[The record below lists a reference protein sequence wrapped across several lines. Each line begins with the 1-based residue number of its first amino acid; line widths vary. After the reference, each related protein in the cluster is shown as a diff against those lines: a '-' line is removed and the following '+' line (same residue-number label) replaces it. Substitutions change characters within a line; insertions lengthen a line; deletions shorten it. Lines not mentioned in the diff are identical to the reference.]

1 MAIHVSSPFAY
12 MLMDPDTTY
21 STLES
26 AFPTLYQNLTEINP
40 KELITM
46 TQVFSF
52 TTAAHHK
59 DSLPKKLIQES
70 IIDCASAYEKEVIDL
85 LTIMLTRIAEGF
97 SDQRGAVF
105 GFGPKAQEET
115 GNIFK
120 ISGAS
125 ATKKLKLEK
134 ALITNLPEERSVG
147 FVNYELHL
155 RGKENLESVSKKMLL
170 AKNSDLIKNSLPKT
184 KLKNFKQPA
193 NEIKTIKLDWINKLK
208 KYQEEGYRQQELINL
223 KNETVKFELLEFLKS
238 QDVPGPFSNIEEIKL
253 FMRSTDE
260 SPLKNARMKKE
271 VKYAR
276 MTCTSL
282 KPTAP
287 VFRLERKSKSL
298 PTQEYA
304 ENLITYLDTA
314 RCTKT
319 LTLQDLNHVLTGLT
333 AQVLN
338 KNSSNTTQD
347 FTIGEHIAAFWIED
361 QYKWHL
367 GVVETILD
375 NGNPKV
381 SYLYTT
387 DNDRKTWTYPDPENI
402 EVHETEKDQ
411 ILLKNIKVNYLSSIN
426 IKCEIS
432 DVKAVEFLNQEIN
445 KLNI

>member
-1 MAIHVSSPFAY
+1 
-12 MLMDPDTTY
+12 
-21 STLES
+21 
-26 AFPTLYQNLTEINP
+26 
-40 KELITM
+40 
-46 TQVFSF
+46 
-52 TTAAHHK
+52 
-59 DSLPKKLIQES
+59 
-70 IIDCASAYEKEVIDL
+70 
-85 LTIMLTRIAEGF
+85 
-97 SDQRGAVF
+97 
-105 GFGPKAQEET
+105 
-115 GNIFK
+115 
-120 ISGAS
+120 
-125 ATKKLKLEK
+125 
-134 ALITNLPEERSVG
+134 
-147 FVNYELHL
+147 
-155 RGKENLESVSKKMLL
+155 
-170 AKNSDLIKNSLPKT
+170 
-184 KLKNFKQPA
+184 
-193 NEIKTIKLDWINKLK
+193 
-208 KYQEEGYRQQELINL
+208 
-223 KNETVKFELLEFLKS
+223 
-238 QDVPGPFSNIEEIKL
+238 
-253 FMRSTDE
+253 
-260 SPLKNARMKKE
+260 MKKE

-347 FTIGEHIAAFWIED
+347 FTIGEHIAPFWIED

-387 DNDRKTWTYPDPENI
+387 DNDRKTWTYPDPENK
-402 EVHETEKDQ
+402 EMHETEKDQ